1 MSEEELILSGL
12 SLYEFLGLEQILFD
26 MDQKILEKY
35 PEITKDKMMEILKLL
50 EKRGLVE
57 SQDGTKWKRVF
68 PKRKFNLFKNLRIFI
83 KSIKRGSK

>member
-12 SLYEFLGLEQILFD
+12 SFYEFLGLEQILFD

-35 PEITKDKMMEILKLL
+35 PEITKDKMMDILKKL

-57 SQDGTKWKRVF
+57 SEGGTKWKRVY
-68 PKRKFNLFKNLRIFI
+68 PRKSWI
-83 KSIKRGSK
+83 KKILQWFR

>member
-35 PEITKDKMMEILKLL
+35 PEITKDKMMEILKNL

-57 SQDGTKWKRVF
+57 SKGGTKWKRVF
-68 PKRKFNLFKNLRIFI
+68 PKRAGFISKILKYLKFK
-83 KSIKRGSK
+83 